1 MRTCPECQN
10 PYEDEILHCPEDGF
24 NLTGIEPVDEM
35 IGRTIGSYKVTKPL
49 GKGGMGAVYAGL
61 HPVIGS
67 RVAIKFLHPQY
78 ATDAKIVDRFFNE
91 AKAVNIIGHDNVL
104 KILDLNVTDDN
115 RHYFIMEYLHGRALQ
130 AAVKPNEPMPLDV
143 AGPILLQI
151 CNALQAAHGKGII
164 HRDLKPDNVYLI
176 TLNGRKNFVKVVDFG
191 IAKLTDS
198 GGNSTG
204 KTQTGMVMGTPAYM
218 SPVQGSGETSKID
231 GRSDVYSLGVMMYQ
245 MATGKLPFPG
255 ANFGEVLMGHLQKVP
270 PPPRGVVPEIP
281 KEYEQIILKTLEKSQ
296 DDRFQSM
303 NELHDAIFN
312 CMQNKGISAE
322 LPLADATEE
331 LEPIRVGV
339 PSNPGPRTPARS
351 DSGRTNPPRGT
362 SGGSASPRTS
372 QPPRLPSGAPR
383 QPTRPGGAG
392 KSQTGQT
399 RPPEVAPPKS
409 KTGLIAGIVGAVVV
423 VIAIAGFAIKSS
435 GDRKAE
441 DERLRVA
448 TEKAKKSKDAAA
460 AAEALVFLSVVS
472 EPMGADVDATWPEG
486 NKSGNTPLS
495 FQVPKNSK
503 VHFEFKRDGFAPSV
517 IDAVADQP
525 QTVNATLKALA
536 AARPAPAPAAE
547 PAPEKQPQAQ
557 TDPVKKPKKEKPP
570 KGKPDVPAQ
579 KDGLIDLGDAFK

>member
-10 PYEDEILHCPEDGF
+10 HYEDEILHCPEDGF
-24 NLTGIEPVDEM
+24 NLTGVESVDEM
-35 IGRTIGSYKVTKPL
+35 IGRTVGSYKVTKPL
-49 GKGGMGAVYAGL
+49 GKGGMGAVYAGV

-67 RVAIKFLHPQY
+67 KVAIKFLHPQY
-78 ATDAKIVDRFFNE
+78 ATDSKIVDRFFNE

-115 RHYFIMEYLHGRALQ
+115 RHYFVMEYLHGRALQ
-130 AAVKPNEPMPLDV
+130 AVVKPNEPVPLDV
-143 AGPILLQI
+143 AGPMLLQI
-151 CNALQAAHGKGII
+151 CNALQAAHNKGII

-218 SPVQGSGETSKID
+218 SPEQGSGETSKID

-245 MATGKLPFPG
+245 MATGRLPFPG
-255 ANFGEVLMGHLQKVP
+255 ANFGEVLMGHLQRPP
-270 PPPRGVVPEIP
+270 PPPRGVVPGIP
-281 KEYEQIILKTLEKSQ
+281 EVYEQIILKTLEKSQ
-296 DDRFQSM
+296 ADRYQSM
-303 NELHDAIFN
+303 NELYDAIFN
-312 CMQNKGISAE
+312 LMQNKGISAE

-331 LEPIRVGV
+331 LEPVRIGM
-339 PSNPGPRTPARS
+339 PSNPDARTPARS
-351 DSGRTNPPRGT
+351 QPGRTNPPRGT
-362 SGGSASPRTS
+362 SGGSGSPRTS
-372 QPPRLPSGAPR
+372 QPPKMPSGPPR
-383 QPTRPGGAG
+383 QPTRPGGASR
-392 KSQTGQT
+392 SQTGQT
-399 RPPEVAPPKS
+399 RPPGAAPQN
-409 KTGLIAGIVGAVVV
+409 KTGLILGVVGALVV
-423 VIAIAGFAIKSS
+423 VIAGAGFAVKTSS
-435 GDRKAE
+435 DNKAE
-441 DERLRVA
+441 EERLRTTA
-448 TEKAKKSKDAAA
+448 EKTKKNKEAAA
-460 AAEALVFLSVVS
+460 AAEAPVFLSVVS

-503 VHFEFKRDGFAPSV
+503 VRLEFKRDGYAPYV

-547 PAPEKQPQAQ
+547 PAPEKQPQAAA
-557 TDPVKKPKKEKPP
+557 DAVKKPKKEKPV
-570 KGKPDVPAQ
+570 KGKPDLPAQ